1 MASNFRRWPKCIRN
15 FAKNA
20 NFNHHLLNAPNRT
33 AKTIRH
39 IPAITQPIIVLNKK
53 PAIINITK
61 PHIKSNR
68 GITAAI
74 FLKTEIIF
82 IIFIDFFRTPSCKRL
97 FAIYLIPIRISKP
110 ILRLTNCIN
119 QGINNINFC

>member
-1 MASNFRRWPKCIRN
+1 MTSNFRCWSKCIGN

-33 AKTIRH
+33 ARTIRH
-39 IPAITQPIIVLNKK
+39 IPAITQPIIVLAKNPATANNIK
-53 PAIINITK
+53 PE
-61 PHIKSNR
+61 IKSSS

-74 FLKTEIIF
+74 FLKTKIIF
-82 IIFIDFFRTPSCKRL
+82 VIFIDFFWTPSRKRL